1 MRQRIFNWVRD
12 HHVISIAAIGI
23 VIAFIVIFV
32 WAAAFRGNG
41 DGKDKLV
48 SGEPGGAGA
57 PEYTTSIVGRVLN
70 TAGDPISGA
79 LIRVSGPFRST
90 EGATNYEALTNE
102 AGKFKIK
109 LPIDGEYDI
118 LALADGYEPSAL
130 VSGQDIEEVIGDFAV
145 DDIVLKKRQE
155 VVPQRGSAGF
165 VYGEGILDEEGV
177 YRVLMLH
184 GIISSR
190 DEVVDIFEDSMT
202 GQGWSTFVRDGQT
215 ISVRPII
222 YNNEPAWHVVL
233 QPGRSDGLTDVFVQ
247 KACGNISAPLGEK
260 PPMREE
266 VMPPPPGPVPAPV
279 PTPPPPVTP
288 PPTPPGATPTPPTVT
303 PTPTPTPT
311 PPTRTPTPTPQPPL
325 FIPGCGEWHEHHQDA
340 NQLFWRQAEFTSNLP
355 VRDWLVSSN
364 LGSAFKASSYD
375 DPFGPPGNRQHA
387 LVQAREGDTVT
398 VRVLLKDGRNLPICT
413 STVPVSQQGATPAP
427 TRTPAPV
434 PTPGPDPE
442 PTPHWTPPPPP

>member
-1 MRQRIFNWVRD
+1 MRQRILDWVRD
-12 HHVISIAAIGI
+12 HRVIIIATLGSVAALI
-23 VIAFIVIFV
+23 VIGVFV
-32 WAAAFRGNG
+32 WAVAFRGDG

-57 PEYTTSIVGRVLN
+57 TGYTTSIAGRVLN
-70 TAGDPISGA
+70 TAGDPVSGA
-79 LIRVSGPFRST
+79 LVRVSGPFRST
-90 EGATNYEALTNE
+90 EAATSYEDLTDE

-118 LALADGYEPSAL
+118 FASADGYEHSAL
-130 VSGQDIEEVIGDFAV
+130 VSGQGIEEIIGDFTV
-145 DDIVLKKRQE
+145 DDITLKRRQE
-155 VVPQRGSAGF
+155 VIPQRGSAGF

-177 YRVLMLH
+177 YRVLLLH

-233 QPGRSDGLTDVFVQ
+233 QQGREDGLTDVFVQ
-247 KACGNISAPLGEK
+247 KACGNISAPPGEK
-260 PPMREE
+260 PPTRGE

-288 PPTPPGATPTPPTVT
+288 PPTPPGATPTPTPPTVT

-311 PPTRTPTPTPQPPL
+311 PPTRTPTPTPTPTPVPPVCDL
-325 FIPGCGEWHEHHQDA
+325 TIIGPHRVDNTQTHARMQASLHWYVRPNFTPSIQWFLDGVFIGGGEAVQFMASLNVQHSLSVAVLHGTQVVCTDIA
-340 NQLFWRQAEFTSNLP
+340 TFAE
-355 VRDWLVSSN
+355 
-364 LGSAFKASSYD
+364 GSI
-375 DPFGPPGNRQHA
+375 PPG
-387 LVQAREGDTVT
+387 
-398 VRVLLKDGRNLPICT
+398 DGGPGTDPLPT
-413 STVPVSQQGATPAP
+413 ATPIPAP
-427 TRTPAPV
+427 T
-434 PTPGPDPE
+434 PGSDPDDGYEGP
-442 PTPHWTPPPPP
+442 